1 MLHSVAAAGPVA
13 LNLLDPHS
21 LLASAGALGVFLVLF
36 AETGLLIGFFLPG
49 DSLLFTAGLL
59 SATSAGSAAH
69 LSLTWVLVAGAAGAL
84 AGAQAGF
91 LIGRRA
97 GRALMARPAQSRVR
111 QGIGSAQR
119 AIDRYG
125 APRAIVL
132 ARFIPVVRTVV
143 NPLAGAIG
151 VPARTFTTWQV
162 AGGLVWSAGITV
174 AGYELGSRISGI
186 DHYLLP
192 VIAIIVAVS
201 LIPVALEFWRHRR
214 ARRAA
219 PAPEKAA
226 DPGKNV

>member
-1 MLHSVAAAGPVA
+1 MSHSVAAAAPVA

-69 LSLTWVLVAGAAGAL
+69 LSLPAVLVAAAAGAL
-84 AGAQAGF
+84 AGAQVGF

-97 GRALMARPAQSRVR
+97 GHAAMARPPQSRLR
-111 QGIGSAQR
+111 QGIESAQR

-162 AGGLVWSAGITV
+162 AGGLVWSVGVTL
-174 AGYELGSRISGI
+174 AGYELGSRISNI

-201 LIPVALEFWRHRR
+201 LIPVALELWRHRR
-214 ARRAA
+214 ARRGA
-219 PAPEKAA
+219 PDPGKTP